1 MENLSVNAGWTGA
14 PKKALTIE
22 ERDALLNKWLAAQ
35 QALAAAKDAEAAL
48 RKQVVADI
56 IQAKPGEKGTR
67 NYELNAGYKLKA
79 VLKLNYKL
87 NNDEVDATL
96 DRIEEI
102 GEEGKFIAE
111 RLVKFKPELSI
122 SEYNTLAERAQLND
136 ASGKVAK
143 KIIAEL
149 NKILTI
155 EDATPSLELVPPKAK
170 K

>member
-14 PKKALTIE
+14 PKKALTVE
-22 ERDALLNKWLAAQ
+22 ERDKLLNEWLDAQ
-35 QALAAAKDAEAAL
+35 KALTKAKDEEMKL
-48 RKQVVADI
+48 RKQIVADI

-67 NYELNAGYKLKA
+67 NFELNAGYKLKA

-96 DRIEEI
+96 DRIEKL
-102 GEEGKFIAE
+102 GDEGKFIVD
-111 RLVKFKPELSI
+111 RIVKFKPELSVT
-122 SEYNTLAERAQLND
+122 EYNSLND
-136 ASGKVAK
+136 RAANGDVMAK
-143 KIIAEL
+143 AFIKEL

-155 EDATPSLELVPPKAK
+155 EDASPSLELVEPKAK

>member
-14 PKKALTIE
+14 PKKAMTVE

-35 QALAAAKDAEAAL
+35 QALVKAKDEEAKL
-48 RKQVVADI
+48 RAQVVSDI

-87 NNDEVDATL
+87 NNDEVDNTL
-96 DRIEEI
+96 DRIERI

-111 RLVKFKPELSI
+111 RLVKFKPELSVT
-122 SEYNTLAERAQLND
+122 EYNTISERAANGD
-136 ASGKVAK
+136 STAK

-155 EDATPSLELVPPKAK
+155 SDATPSLELVEPKAK